1 MDERQSSAFL
11 RIVSILFTV
20 GIIAFLVFSGFFTL
34 IKQPVFSSY
43 YENRSLEPVPEY
55 SSAGVLDGSY
65 FSSLNTYLQEHTVGR
80 NTLLRWETFLDLDI
94 LRRPVVNDVVISD
107 EVLLGLQD
115 FWLYGQDDLK
125 ASAEAAADRIA
136 VHARITEENGGHF
149 YYIAVPHQALAFPDR
164 YPPYLQSHEDYY
176 QDTASFLTDALQK
189 RSISFLDMWKVFRN
203 SGNLVDVSSR
213 TDNHLSIIGALE
225 TCRCLLAQIKA
236 DTGYELDFLD
246 EENCHVE
253 WLPNHYLGSRSRKLF
268 DLWPSDERLGIVVTE
283 DEPPYT
289 RTDKSSWLEGQQ
301 ENRRIYAL
309 PSSSDEVISYDV
321 YMGGDWGCTEINT
334 HRPELPSIL
343 IYGDSFTNPAECLLW
358 QGFDT
363 MYSFDFRH
371 YSEYD
376 LDELIAR
383 YQPEIVVCIRDYEA
397 VLKSEGNGL

>member
-1 MDERQSSAFL
+1 MDKRQSSAIL

-20 GIIAFLVFSGFFTL
+20 GIIAFLAFSGLFTL
-34 IKQPVFSSY
+34 IRQPVFSSY
-43 YENRSLEPVPEY
+43 YENRFLEPVPEY
-55 SSAGVLDGSY
+55 SSADVLDGSY
-65 FSSLNTYLQEHTVGR
+65 FSSLNTYLQEHAVGR
-80 NTLLRWETFLDLDI
+80 NTLLRWETFLNLDI
-94 LRRPVVNDVVISD
+94 LQRPVVNDIVIGND
-107 EVLLGLQD
+107 VLLGWQD

-125 ASAEAAADRIA
+125 ASAESAADRIA
-136 VHARITEENGGHF
+136 AHARKTEENGGHF
-149 YYIAVPHQALAFPDR
+149 YYIAVPHQALAFSDE

-176 QDTASFLTDALQK
+176 RDVSTFLADALQK